1 MIIKLDIRE
10 SDLEVAFASIC
21 GLDSSYKDNITIEK
35 ENLPIG
41 DIIINT
47 DDGKEIA
54 IIERKTLQDLAAS
67 IRDGRYNEQSY
78 RLNNCKL
85 HNHAIYY
92 LIEGDINRFRPSKYG
107 KNPITKKALISAMTS
122 ISYFKG
128 FSLIRT
134 NNINETAETILQMT
148 DKIGR
153 TKKSSFFYA
162 DDKSDNDSETS
173 YLAVSKRVK
182 KDNITKDNIGAIM
195 ISQIPGVSTNSASAI
210 MDKYKTLDNL
220 INSMKQDHNA
230 LREII
235 TKTKTGKTRK
245 LSKSCTA
252 NIYNFLL
259 GDVIQEINIE

>member
-10 SDLEVAFASIC
+10 SDLEVAFASAC
-21 GLDSSYKDNITIEK
+21 GLDSSYKNITIKK

-41 DIIINT
+41 DIIIYT
-47 DDGKEIA
+47 DEGKELA
-54 IIERKTLQDLAAS
+54 IIERKTLSDLAAS

-92 LIEGDINRFRPSKYG
+92 LIEGDLGRFRPSRYG
-107 KNPITKKALISAMTS
+107 KNPVTKKALISAMTS
-122 ISYFKG
+122 ISFFKG
-128 FSLIRT
+128 FSLLRT
-134 NNINETAETILQMT
+134 NNVNETAETILQMT

-153 TKKSSFFYA
+153 TTKSSFFYA
-162 DDKSDNDSETS
+162 NDVDDDNSTDSN

-210 MDKYKTLDNL
+210 MNKFKTLDAL
-220 INSMKQDHNA
+220 ILAMKNDHNA
-230 LREII
+230 LREI
-235 TKTKTGKTRK
+235 TTQTKTGKTRK
-245 LSKSCTA
+245 LSKSCSA

-259 GDVIQEINIE
+259 GGVVQEINIE

>member
-10 SDLEVAFASIC
+10 SDLEVAFASLC
-21 GLDSSYKDNITIEK
+21 TLNKTYNNFTINK

-41 DIIINT
+41 DIIVCNDEGEELI
-47 DDGKEIA
+47 
-54 IIERKTLQDLAAS
+54 IIERKTLSDLAAS

-107 KNPITKKALISAMTS
+107 RNPVTKKALISAMTS
-122 ISYFKG
+122 ISFFKG
-128 FSLIRT
+128 FSLLRT
-134 NNINETAETILQMT
+134 NNVNETAETLLQMT
-148 DKIGR
+148 DKISR
-153 TKKSSFFYA
+153 TKSSFFYA
-162 DDKSDNDSETS
+162 EDKNDDNSVKS

-210 MDKYKTLDNL
+210 MDKYKTLDAL
-220 INSMKQDHNA
+220 ILAMKKDHNA
-230 LREII
+230 LREIV
-235 TKTKTGKTRK
+235 TKTKTGKSRK

-259 GDVIQEINIE
+259 GNIVQEINVK

>member
-10 SDLEVAFASIC
+10 TDLELAFATAC
-21 GLDSSYKDNITIEK
+21 GLDKSYNNIQIIK
-35 ENLPIG
+35 ESLPIG
-41 DIIINT
+41 DIIIYT
-47 DDGKEIA
+47 DEGEELA

-107 KNPITKKALISAMTS
+107 KNPVTKKALISAMTS
-122 ISYFKG
+122 ISFFKG
-128 FSLIRT
+128 FSLLRT
-134 NNINETAETILQMT
+134 NNVNETAETLLQMT
-148 DKIGR
+148 DKISR

-162 DDKSDNDSETS
+162 EDKNDDNSVKS

-210 MDKYKTLDNL
+210 MDKYKTLDAL
-220 INSMKQDHNA
+220 ILAMKKDHNA
-230 LREII
+230 LREIV
-235 TKTKTGKTRK
+235 TKTKTGKSRK

-259 GDVIQEINIE
+259 GNIVQEINVK

>member
-10 SDLEVAFASIC
+10 SDLEAAFTTIC
-21 GLDSSYKDNITIEK
+21 GLDKSYSNITIVK

-41 DIIINT
+41 DVIIYT
-47 DDGKEIA
+47 DEGEEIA

-78 RLNNCKL
+78 RLNNCNL

-92 LIEGDINRFRPSKYG
+92 LIEGDISRFRPSKYG
-107 KNPITKKALISAMTS
+107 KNPITKKALLSAMTS
-122 ISYFKG
+122 ISFFKG
-128 FSLIRT
+128 FSLLRT
-134 NNINETAETILQMT
+134 NNVNETAATLLQMT
-148 DKIGR
+148 DKISR

-162 DDKSDNDSETS
+162 DNKSDDENGKKN

-182 KDNITKDNIGAIM
+182 KDNITKDNISAIM
-195 ISQIPGVSTNSASAI
+195 IAQIPGVSTNSATAI
-210 MDKYKTLDNL
+210 MNKYKTIDEL
-220 INSMKQDHNA
+220 ILSMKKDHNA
-230 LREII
+230 LRNIF

-252 NIYNFLL
+252 NVYNFLL
-259 GDVIQEINIE
+259 GNTVQEINIE

>member
-10 SDLEVAFASIC
+10 SDLEVAFATAC
-21 GLDSSYKDNITIEK
+21 GLDKSYGSISIIK

-41 DIIINT
+41 DIIIYT
-47 DDGKEIA
+47 DEGEEIA

-107 KNPITKKALISAMTS
+107 KNPVTKKALLSAMTS
-122 ISYFKG
+122 ISFFKG
-128 FSLIRT
+128 FSLLRT
-134 NNINETAETILQMT
+134 NNINETAETLLQMT

-162 DDKSDNDSETS
+162 DDKSDDDSAKS

-182 KDNITKDNIGAIM
+182 KDNITKDNISAIM
-195 ISQIPGVSTNSASAI
+195 ISQIPGVSTNSATAI
-210 MDKYKTLDNL
+210 MDKYKTLDAL
-220 INSMKQDHNA
+220 ILAMKEDHNA

-252 NIYNFLL
+252 NVYNFLL
-259 GDVIQEINIE
+259 GNVIQEINIE

>member
-10 SDLEVAFASIC
+10 TELELAFATAC
-21 GLDSSYKDNITIEK
+21 GLDKSYNNITIEK

-41 DIIINT
+41 DIIIYT
-47 DDGKEIA
+47 DEGKELA

-107 KNPITKKALISAMTS
+107 KNPVTKKALMSAMTS
-122 ISYFKG
+122 ISFFKG
-128 FSLIRT
+128 FSLLRT
-134 NNINETAETILQMT
+134 NNVNETAETILQMT
-148 DKIGR
+148 DKISR
-153 TKKSSFFYA
+153 TTKGSFFYA
-162 DDKSDNDSETS
+162 NDDNSTDSN

-210 MDKYKTLDNL
+210 MDKYKTLDAL
-220 INSMKQDHNA
+220 ILAMKKDHNS
-230 LREII
+230 LREIV
-235 TKTKTGKTRK
+235 TKTKTGKSRK
-245 LSKSCTA
+245 LSKRCTA

-259 GDVIQEINIE
+259 GNIVQEINVN

>member
-10 SDLEVAFASIC
+10 SDLEVAFASLC
-21 GLDSSYKDNITIEK
+21 TLNKTYSNFTINK

-41 DIIINT
+41 DIIVCNDEGEELI
-47 DDGKEIA
+47 
-54 IIERKTLQDLAAS
+54 IIERKTLPDLAAS

-92 LIEGDINRFRPSKYG
+92 LIEGDINRFKPSRYG
-107 KNPITKKALISAMTS
+107 KNPVTKKALMSAMTS

-128 FSLIRT
+128 FSLLRT
-134 NNINETAETILQMT
+134 NHINETAELILQMV
-148 DKIGR
+148 DKINR
-153 TKKSSFFYA
+153 TKKGAFFYA
-162 DDKSDNDSETS
+162 EDNSEKTETS

-195 ISQIPGVSTNSASAI
+195 ISQIPGVSTTSATAI
-210 MDKYKTLDNL
+210 MHKFKTLDTL
-220 INSMKQDHNA
+220 ILAMKQDHNA
-230 LREII
+230 LREIT
-235 TKTKTGKTRK
+235 TKTKTGKIRK
-245 LSKSCTA
+245 ISKTCTA

-259 GDVIQEINIE
+259 GNTIQEINIE